1 MRDET
6 IANSRAIHA
15 WCIPGWPSPRP
26 DASGNTPEIWCYT
39 DKFSYSIGESI
50 QLHVDTTA
58 DRYSLEIIRDGS
70 EPMVVFRKDDLV
82 GERNVTPDNAYAAGC
97 DWPVSTVVP
106 IDPAWGTG
114 FYLIVA
120 SIEVDGVHYSTE
132 HFFVLKARQES
143 RGRVA
148 LVLTTSTLLAY
159 NDWGG
164 ANGYRGLGDEPYCR
178 DPAFV
183 SAVRRPIARGFL
195 RVAENAPRNAH
206 SFTPPPG
213 WVPRHENVEFAQAH
227 GYSRH
232 YADAFWAMYER
243 PFVIWAERHGYALDY
258 LTQHDLHFD
267 ENALDG
273 YGLVVLVGHD
283 EYWSWEMRDRID
295 AFTDNG
301 GNIARF
307 GGNFLWQVRLS
318 EDGSSQ
324 ACYRTPAF
332 DPLRETQPRRVT
344 TVWDA
349 PIVGRPVA
357 PSLGLTGVAG
367 VYNRYGNAVPRST
380 GGFTVYRPDHWVF
393 KGTDLYYGDTF
404 GGAPICIAAFEMD
417 GVDFTFRKGLPYPTG
432 EDGAPPNLEILALAP
447 ATAGQ
452 SDRWG
457 GSVPLGAPLYEA
469 TELIDAVFEGRT
481 PEYLLDRMYG
491 AGMIGVLERGAG
503 VVFNG
508 GSTEWVSGLI
518 HQDSYTEQITHNVLR
533 TLIQ

>member
-1 MRDET
+1 MPDET
-6 IANSRAIHA
+6 TVITRQPQA
-15 WCIPGWPSPRP
+15 WNVPGWTSPRP
-26 DASGNTPEIWCYT
+26 DISGNTPEIWCYT
-39 DKFSYSIGESI
+39 DKFSYFAGESI

-58 DRYSLEIIRDGS
+58 NRYSVEIIRDGC
-70 EPMVVFRKDDLV
+70 EPLTVFREADLV
-82 GERNVTPDNAYAAGC
+82 GKRNVTPNDAYAAGC
-97 DWPVSTVVP
+97 DWPVSTVIQ

-114 FYLIVA
+114 FYLIIA
-120 SIEVDGVHYSTE
+120 SIEVDGVRYSTE
-132 HFFVLKARQES
+132 HFFVLKAPRES

-164 ANGYRGLGDEPYCR
+164 ANGYRGLGDEPYCP

-195 RVAENAPRNAH
+195 RIPGDAPRNAH

-213 WVPRHENVEFAQAH
+213 WVPDHENYEFAHAY

-243 PFVIWAERHGYALDY
+243 PFVVWAERNGYALDY

-273 YGLVVLVGHD
+273 YDLVLLVGHD

-307 GGNFLWQVRLS
+307 GGNFIWQVRLS
-318 EDGSSQ
+318 EDGSTQ
-324 ACYRTPAF
+324 DCYRVPAF
-332 DPLRETQPRRVT
+332 DPLREIQPSRVT

-349 PIVGRPVA
+349 PIVGRPA
-357 PSLGLTGVAG
+357 AASLGLTGTAG
-367 VYNRYGNAVPRST
+367 VYNRYGNAAPRST

-417 GVDFTFRKGLPYPTG
+417 GVEYTFRKGLPYPTG
-432 EDGAPPNLEILALAP
+432 DDGAPSNLEILALAP

-452 SDRWG
+452 TDRWG
-457 GSVPLGAPLYEA
+457 GTVPLGAPLHEV
-469 TELIDAVFEGRT
+469 TDLIDAIYDGNT
-481 PEYLLDRMYG
+481 PDHMKDREYG
-491 AGMIGVLERGAG
+491 AGMIGVFERGEG
-503 VVFNG
+503 VVFNA

-518 HQDSYTEQITHNVLR
+518 HKDPYTEQITHNVLR
-533 TLIQ
+533 RLTQ